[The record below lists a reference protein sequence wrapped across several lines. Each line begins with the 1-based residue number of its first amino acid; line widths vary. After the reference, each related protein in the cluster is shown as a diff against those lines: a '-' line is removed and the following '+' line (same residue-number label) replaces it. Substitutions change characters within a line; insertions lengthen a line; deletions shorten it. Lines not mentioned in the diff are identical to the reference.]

1 MNFITTMNIF
11 LAVCF
16 VPILPVIYFTM
27 KNDVKPKNNLILS
40 TTLPKEAW
48 EDVRVLAITQKYT
61 KKLTVLCIIL
71 ALFYVPVFF
80 MEYMSIIL
88 TYIMLW
94 LDVVIIVPN
103 IIYGKA
109 VMQMRKLK
117 KENWYHPE
125 LVKVQVADTS
135 LASVFEEKQN
145 SYTFVNFLLPLLVS
159 LIPLMF
165 PFVVPVNGSL
175 TAPAIV
181 VLCNSSTILMCYY
194 CYLALRKKEDRVNSD
209 VTLTAV
215 LIRIRRYYWGRCW
228 LYVAWMGA
236 AMSFCAL
243 LLFVSEWAF
252 ITALGVLI
260 AGILVL
266 TVGME
271 LKIRKEQQ
279 RLNKEQPSEILMDE
293 DDNWPY
299 GLLCCNRND
308 KNLFVNS
315 RIGMGVTVNFAHPLG
330 KALDIFAVVMLLLLP
345 FTGLFT
351 VKEEFTK
358 PAVILTETALEAH
371 HTKLEYSIPLNEI
384 REVTFLTELPE
395 VSKTWG
401 SNFPHLF
408 KGKFTLKDTRQ
419 SALLCLDPYDEAF
432 LLIFTNDEKYY
443 LFGMEDSAELKKTYH
458 TLNSL
463 N

>member
-1 MNFITTMNIF
+1 MNFTTTMNIF

-16 VPILPVIYFTM
+16 VPILPVIYLTM
-27 KNDVKPKNNLILS
+27 RNDVKPKNNLILS

-48 EDVRVLAITQKYT
+48 EDPRVQAVT
-61 KKLTVLCIIL
+61 KKYIRKLTILCILL
-71 ALFYVPVFF
+71 ALLYIPAFF
-80 MEYMSIIL
+80 MEYISIIM
-88 TYIMLW
+88 TYVMLW
-94 LDVVIIVPN
+94 LDAVIIMPN
-103 IIYGKA
+103 IIYSKA

-145 SYTFVNFLLPLLVS
+145 TCTFVHFLLPLLVS
-159 LIPLMF
+159 LIPLLF
-165 PFVVPVNGSL
+165 PLVISVEGSL
-175 TAPAIV
+175 SALYIV
-181 VLCNSSTILMCYY
+181 ILCNSSTILMCYY
-194 CYLALRKKEDRVNSD
+194 CYTALRKKEDRVNSD

-215 LIRIRRYYWGRCW
+215 LTRIRRYYWGRCW
-228 LYVAWMGA
+228 LYVAWLSAGF
-236 AMSFCAL
+236 SFCAL
-243 LLFVSEWAF
+243 LLFVSELAF
-252 ITALGVLI
+252 LI
-260 AGILVL
+260 AISILVTAIL
-266 TVGME
+266 ILVVGMD
-271 LKIRKEQQ
+271 LKIRREQQ

-299 GLLCCNRND
+299 GIICCNKND
-308 KNLFVNS
+308 KNLFINS
-315 RIGMGVTVNFAHPLG
+315 RNGLGVTVNFAHPLG
-330 KALDIFAVVMLLLLP
+330 KAMDIFAVVMLLLLP
-345 FTGLFT
+345 FTGLFM
-351 VKEEFTK
+351 VKEEFTG
-358 PAVILTETALEAH
+358 PTVILTETALEAH
-371 HTKLEYSIPLNEI
+371 HTELEYSIPLNEI
-384 REVTFLTELPE
+384 KEITFLTELPE